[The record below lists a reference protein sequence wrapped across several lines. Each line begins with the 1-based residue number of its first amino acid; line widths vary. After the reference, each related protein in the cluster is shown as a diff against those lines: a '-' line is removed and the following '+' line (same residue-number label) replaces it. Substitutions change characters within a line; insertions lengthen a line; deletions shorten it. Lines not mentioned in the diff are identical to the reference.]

1 MHRIAFISSSL
12 LVAVVLV
19 LTAAVPAHA
28 RGDGRAICG
37 GVHTP
42 RLQSAEMFDTTVGV
56 RNANVERPADV
67 RITRLTV
74 RDFFGNVVDD
84 FGEAATPAR
93 PIPTNKDIPPSFNF
107 DVSTV
112 PPGASYYLTTTN
124 IYGNN
129 FMPTIPGGGN
139 NISIAVEF
147 TTSGD
152 PDLVFVGGSL
162 RVRELVGGVG
172 GTQGQEHS
180 RIAIT
185 CQRLK

>member
-1 MHRIAFISSSL
+1 MSCSSL
-12 LVAVVLV
+12 VIVIALVVSTVVS
-19 LTAAVPAHA
+19 AHA
-28 RGDGRAICG
+28 REGRAICG

-42 RLQSAEMFDTTVGV
+42 KTQTAEMFDTAISS
-56 RNANVERPADV
+56 RNANLERPADV

-74 RDFFGNVVDD
+74 RDFFGNVVGD
-84 FGEAATPAR
+84 FGEAATPAT

-124 IYGNN
+124 MYGNS
-129 FMPTIPGGGN
+129 FLPTPAGGGN

-147 TTSGD
+147 TTNGD
-152 PDLVFVGGSL
+152 PELVFVGGSL
-162 RVRELVGGVG
+162 RVRELLGGVG

-180 RIAIT
+180 RLGLT